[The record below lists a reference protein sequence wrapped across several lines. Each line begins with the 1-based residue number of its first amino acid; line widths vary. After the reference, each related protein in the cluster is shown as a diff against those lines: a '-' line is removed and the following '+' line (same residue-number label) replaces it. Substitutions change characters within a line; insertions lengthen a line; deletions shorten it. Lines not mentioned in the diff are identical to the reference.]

1 MAKRLA
7 VFVEDYP
14 YSTGEPFFHAEL
26 KELIPQFDEI
36 RVVCKHAVTRRKS
49 PPDFALP
56 AGVEL
61 IELKSLASTWSKVL
75 SLVWVLVSG
84 RWFSIIKDLRRT
96 KTPLNVYTLKVAL
109 AYMESAA
116 RMERELAQAWK
127 GPLKG
132 WVWYSY
138 WCDDAA
144 YLLAQ
149 WQKKGKIDRSF
160 CRVHNTDVYMERHPF
175 SYLPF
180 RKFIHEQLSGI
191 LAISEHAR
199 RYLWVQTPRASS
211 RILLSRLGVPSQV
224 AIPAANG
231 HPFRLLSLSNISPVK
246 NLEGLMLALSQWDGP
261 DMEWHH
267 FGSAS
272 NAQYGIEIQQKMQD
286 LAIANPRIQVHAHG
300 FVPPAEMM
308 QRIRALQPHALI
320 NTSFFEGI
328 PVSMMEGS
336 SLGIPVLGPEICGV
350 PELVLDGVSGFLLNP
365 NQPESILQALKRLL
379 ALNAAD
385 YKALR
390 KGSWQTQR
398 RIFQDRSNFRQLVSQ
413 LKGEEAPQS
422 VFEGASADV
431 GVLSVGTGN
440 VGVWLDF
447 FQAEGIKA
455 MPVSEP
461 SQIQG
466 CKGLVLPGV
475 GHFDAAMRRLNEPEF
490 RKALEGHFQANK
502 PVLGVCL
509 GMQCLMQGSEEGQE
523 PGLGWIPGKVISL
536 KSQAE
541 KQGEPWPHVGW
552 KAVVSAQGTDLGRFY
567 FTHGYACAP
576 NEADSIS
583 HTAALGADRLV
594 VGLRKGQVWGFQFHP
609 EKSHGRGRVLL
620 REWLREAGF
629 SVRPEPAPIAPTTKE
644 APKIDSRTLFLL
656 VRDFPFGVCEP
667 YLAAELHVL
676 APRFQKVVL
685 LAYHPGPR
693 SERPLFELPP
703 NVETIDVSS
712 GMRLPNK
719 VKAVLKSGL
728 PHRLG
733 RLLGDLPGPHWLGL
747 KTALAYE
754 AMASTLQGNVMRV
767 LEERGLDARM
777 GIWYAYWTDHAAYLL
792 ALWMRRNWIQSSL
805 SRTHGSD
812 MYAERHPFS
821 YLPHRAFIFSQLG
834 KVAVNSSHGMHYL
847 RTRHPNL
854 KGRFWLARLGVVE
867 QEPSDLEWGLPIRL
881 ASLSAILPVKNLEWI
896 LDALADWTGPELEWH
911 HLGKQ
916 PENAYTNEIMKRGME
931 ISAANPRVKIYFH
944 GYVPAGEVLSLVRS
958 MQIHAIL
965 NSSWYEGVPVSLMEG
980 ISLGL
985 PGIAPAVC
993 GVPDVV
999 VDGKNGYL
1007 IDPQNPSTLTKAIES
1022 LSNLDE
1028 KEYLELRKGALA
1040 FQSERFLASANYNR
1054 MADLLQNQ

>member
-1 MAKRLA
+1 MANRLA

-36 RVVCKHAVTRRKS
+36 RVICKHAVARRKS

-56 AGVEL
+56 EGVEL
-61 IELKSLASTWSKVL
+61 IELNSRPSTWSKVL

-84 RWFSIIKDLRRT
+84 RWFSIFKDLRRT
-96 KTPLNVYTLKVAL
+96 KTPLNVYTFKVAL

-116 RMERELAQAWK
+116 RMEKELAQAWK

-132 WVWYSY
+132 WIWYSY

-175 SYLPF
+175 AYLPF

-191 LAISEHAR
+191 LAISDHAR

-211 RILLSRLGVPSQV
+211 RILLSRLGVPSQE

-231 HPFRLLSLSNISPVK
+231 IPFRLLSLSKISPVK
-246 NLEGLMLALSQWDGP
+246 NLEGLMQALSQWDGP
-261 DMEWHH
+261 EIEWHH

-272 NAQYGIEIQQKMQD
+272 KAQYGNEIQHKMQE
-286 LAIANPRIQVHAHG
+286 LATANPRIQVHSHG
-300 FVPPAEMM
+300 FVPPDEMM

-328 PVSMMEGS
+328 PVSMMEVS

-365 NQPESILQALKRLL
+365 NQPESILQALKKLL
-379 ALNAAD
+379 ALD
-385 YKALR
+385 ETEYKALR
-390 KGSWQTQR
+390 QGSWQVQR
-398 RIFQDRSNFRQLVSQ
+398 RAFQDRSNFRQLVSQ
-413 LKGEEAPQS
+413 LKGEAEPQL
-422 VFEGASADV
+422 VFEGDSADV

-455 MPVSEP
+455 IPVSEP
-461 SQIQG
+461 GQIQG

-490 RKALEGHFQANK
+490 RQALEGHFRANK

-509 GMQCLMQGSEEGQE
+509 GMQCLMQSSEEGEE

-552 KAVVSAQGTDLGRFY
+552 KEAVSAQGANLGRFY

-576 NEADSIS
+576 LEADSIS
-583 HTAALGADRLV
+583 HTAALGSERLV

-609 EKSHGRGRVLL
+609 EKSHARGRVLL

-629 SVRPEPAPIAPTTKE
+629 EVKHNVGSFHSE
-644 APKIDSRTLFLL
+644 AAAHKKSKNTLFVLA
-656 VRDFPFGVCEP
+656 RDFPYGVCEP
-667 YLAAELHVL
+667 YFAAELQVL
-676 APRFQKVVL
+676 AQRFHRIVVFN
-685 LAYHPGPR
+685 YHPGPR
-693 SERPLFELPP
+693 SELPLFAMPA
-703 NVETIDVSS
+703 NVEVVDVSA
-712 GMRLPNK
+712 GMTLPNK
-719 VKAVLKSGL
+719 FKAVLKSGL

-733 RLLGDLPGPHWLGL
+733 RFLRDLPGPHLLGI

-754 AMASTLQGNVMRV
+754 AMAATLEQNVRRA
-767 LEERGLDARM
+767 LKEKGLDLDS
-777 GIWYAYWTDHAAYLL
+777 GVWYAYWTDHAAYML
-792 ALWMRRNWIQSSL
+792 ALWMRRSWISAAG

-812 MYAERHPFS
+812 MYAERHPFH
-821 YLPHRAFIFSQLG
+821 YLPHRAFIFSQLSAI
-834 KVAVNSSHGMHYL
+834 AVNSRHGLNYL
-847 RTRHPNL
+847 RGRYPESEP
-854 KGRFWLARLGVVE
+854 RFWLARLGVN
-867 QEPSDLEWGLPIRL
+867 PSDRHSVAWGLPIRL
-881 ASLSAILPVKNLEWI
+881 ASLSALIPIKNLDLLLDVLEEW
-896 LDALADWTGPELEWH
+896 DGPALEWH
-911 HLGKQ
+911 HFGKQ
-916 PENAYTNEIMKRGME
+916 PDNAYTHQFMNRAKTIQAKKNGLR
-931 ISAANPRVKIYFH
+931 ILFH
-944 GYVPAGEVLSLVRS
+944 GYVAPELILDRLKELQVHALV
-958 MQIHAIL
+958 
-965 NSSWYEGVPVSLMEG
+965 NSSRYEGVPVSLMEG
-980 ISLGL
+980 LSLGL
-985 PGIAPAVC
+985 PCIAPKIF
-993 GVPDVV
+993 GIPDVV
-999 VDGKNGYL
+999 ENTYSGYL
-1007 IDPQNPSTLTKAIES
+1007 IQPEDKNSLAEALKTFAQLKQEEYES
-1022 LSNLDE
+1022 FREHARQLQE
-1028 KEYLELRKGALA
+1028 
-1040 FQSERFLASANYNR
+1040 QRFLAETNYQR
-1054 MADLLQNQ
+1054 LADLWMQS

>member
-1 MAKRLA
+1 MANRLA

-36 RVVCKHAVTRRKS
+36 RVICKHAVARRKS

-56 AGVEL
+56 EGVEL
-61 IELKSLASTWSKVL
+61 IELNSRPSTWSKVL

-84 RWFSIIKDLRRT
+84 RWFSIFKDLRRT
-96 KTPLNVYTLKVAL
+96 KTPLNVYTFKVAL

-116 RMERELAQAWK
+116 RMEKELAQAWK

-132 WVWYSY
+132 WIWYSY

-175 SYLPF
+175 AYLPF

-191 LAISEHAR
+191 LAISDHAR

-211 RILLSRLGVPSQV
+211 RILLSRLGVPSQE

-231 HPFRLLSLSNISPVK
+231 NPFRLLSLSKISPVK
-246 NLEGLMLALSQWDGP
+246 NLEGLMQALSQWDGP
-261 DMEWHH
+261 EIEWHH

-272 NAQYGIEIQQKMQD
+272 KAQYGNEIQHKMQE
-286 LAIANPRIQVHAHG
+286 LATANPRIQVHAHG
-300 FVPPAEMM
+300 FVPPDEMM

-328 PVSMMEGS
+328 PVSMMEVS

-350 PELVLDGVSGFLLNP
+350 PELVLDGVSGFFLNP
-365 NQPESILQALKRLL
+365 NQPESILQALKKLL
-379 ALNAAD
+379 ALD
-385 YKALR
+385 ETEYKALR
-390 KGSWQTQR
+390 QGSWQVQR
-398 RIFQDRSNFRQLVSQ
+398 RAFQDRSNFRQLVSQ
-413 LKGEEAPQS
+413 LKGEAEPQL
-422 VFEGASADV
+422 VFEGDSADV

-455 MPVSEP
+455 IPVSEP
-461 SQIQG
+461 GQIQG

-490 RKALEGHFQANK
+490 RQALEGHFRANK

-509 GMQCLMQGSEEGQE
+509 GMQCLMQSSEEGEE

-552 KAVVSAQGTDLGRFY
+552 KEAVSAQGANLGRFY

-576 NEADSIS
+576 LEADSII
-583 HTAALGADRLV
+583 HTAALGSERLV

-609 EKSHGRGRVLL
+609 EKSHARGRVLL

-629 SVRPEPAPIAPTTKE
+629 SVRPEPVPVSESTLE
-644 APKIDSRTLFLL
+644 SPKIDTRTLFLL

-667 YLAAELHVL
+667 YLAAELQIL
-676 APRFQKVVL
+676 APRFRKVVL

-693 SERPLFELPP
+693 SERPLFALPP
-703 NVETIDVSS
+703 NVETVDVSA
-712 GMRLPNK
+712 GMSLPNK

-733 RLLGDLPGPHWLGL
+733 RLLSDLPGPHWLGL

-754 AMASTLQGNVMRV
+754 AMASTLQGNVLRV
-767 LEERGLDARM
+767 LQERGLDARS
-777 GIWYAYWTDHAAYLL
+777 GVWYAYWTDHAAYLL
-792 ALWMRRNWIQSSL
+792 ALWMRRNWIQASL

-812 MYAERHPFS
+812 MYAERHPLT
-821 YLPHRAFIFSQLG
+821 YLPHRAFIFSQLSA
-834 KVAVNSSHGMHYL
+834 VAVNSSHGMHYL
-847 RTRHPNL
+847 KTRYPNL

-867 QEPSDLEWGLPIRL
+867 QEPSDVEWALPVRL
-881 ASLSAILPVKNLEWI
+881 ASLSAIIPVKNLEWI
-896 LDALADWTGPELEWH
+896 LDTLEDWTGPELEWH
-911 HLGKQ
+911 HLGRQ
-916 PENAYTNEIMKRGME
+916 PESAYTDAILKRGME
-931 ISAANPRVKIYFH
+931 VSAANPRVKICFH
-944 GYVPAGEVLSLVRS
+944 GYVPAGAVLNRVRS
-958 MQIHAIL
+958 LKIHAIL
-965 NSSWYEGVPVSLMEG
+965 NSSHYEGVPVSLMEG

-999 VDGKNGYL
+999 VDGLNGYL
-1007 IDPQNPSTLTKAIES
+1007 LQLEDKESLNLALTKFS
-1022 LSNLDE
+1022 GLNRDGYRL
-1028 KEYLELRKGALA
+1028 LRANAVQLHR
-1040 FQSERFLASANYNR
+1040 SRFLDSKNY
-1054 MADLLQNQ
+1054 DLIFQLIQTL

>member
-1 MAKRLA
+1 MANRLA

-36 RVVCKHAVTRRKS
+36 RVICKHAVARRKS

-56 AGVEL
+56 EGVEL
-61 IELKSLASTWSKVL
+61 IELNSRPSTWSKVL

-84 RWFSIIKDLRRT
+84 RWFSIFKDLRRT
-96 KTPLNVYTLKVAL
+96 KTPLNVYTFKVAL

-116 RMERELAQAWK
+116 RMEKELAQAWK

-132 WVWYSY
+132 WIWYSY

-175 SYLPF
+175 AYLPF

-191 LAISEHAR
+191 LAISDHAR

-211 RILLSRLGVPSQV
+211 RILLSRLGVPSQE

-231 HPFRLLSLSNISPVK
+231 NPFRLLSLSKISPVK
-246 NLEGLMLALSQWDGP
+246 NLEGLMQALSQWDGP
-261 DMEWHH
+261 EIEWHH

-272 NAQYGIEIQQKMQD
+272 KAQYGNEIQHKMQE
-286 LAIANPRIQVHAHG
+286 LATANPRIQVHAHG
-300 FVPPAEMM
+300 FVPPDEMM

-328 PVSMMEGS
+328 PVSMMEVS

-350 PELVLDGVSGFLLNP
+350 PELVLDGVSGFFLNP
-365 NQPESILQALKRLL
+365 NQPESILQALKKLL
-379 ALNAAD
+379 ALD
-385 YKALR
+385 ETEYKALR
-390 KGSWQTQR
+390 QGSWQVQR
-398 RIFQDRSNFRQLVSQ
+398 RAFQDRSNFRQLVSQ
-413 LKGEEAPQS
+413 LKGEAEPQL
-422 VFEGASADV
+422 VFEGDSADV

-455 MPVSEP
+455 IPVSEP
-461 SQIQG
+461 GQIQG

-490 RKALEGHFQANK
+490 RQALEGHFRANK

-509 GMQCLMQGSEEGQE
+509 GMQCLMQSSEEGEE

-552 KAVVSAQGTDLGRFY
+552 KEAVSAQGANLGRFY

-576 NEADSIS
+576 LEADSII
-583 HTAALGADRLV
+583 HTAALGSERLV

-609 EKSHGRGRVLL
+609 EKSHARGRVLL

-629 SVRPEPAPIAPTTKE
+629 SVRPEPVPVSESTLE
-644 APKIDSRTLFLL
+644 SPKIDTRTLFLL

-667 YLAAELHVL
+667 YLAAELQIL
-676 APRFQKVVL
+676 APRFRKVVL

-693 SERPLFELPP
+693 SERPLFALPP
-703 NVETIDVSS
+703 NVETVDVSA
-712 GMRLPNK
+712 GMSLPNK

-733 RLLGDLPGPHWLGL
+733 RLQSDLPGPHWLGL

-754 AMASTLQGNVMRV
+754 AMASTLQGNVLRV
-767 LEERGLDARM
+767 LQERGLDARS
-777 GIWYAYWTDHAAYLL
+777 GVWYAYWTDHAAYLL
-792 ALWMRRNWIQSSL
+792 ALWMRRNWIQASL

-812 MYAERHPFS
+812 MYAERHPLT
-821 YLPHRAFIFSQLG
+821 YLPHRAFIFSQLSA
-834 KVAVNSSHGMHYL
+834 VAVNSSHGMHYL
-847 RTRHPNL
+847 KTRYPNL

-867 QEPSDLEWGLPIRL
+867 QEPSDVEWALPVRL
-881 ASLSAILPVKNLEWI
+881 ASLSAIIPVKNLEWI
-896 LDALADWTGPELEWH
+896 LDTLEDWTGPELEWH
-911 HLGKQ
+911 HLGRQ
-916 PENAYTNEIMKRGME
+916 PESAYTDAILKRGME
-931 ISAANPRVKIYFH
+931 VSAANPRVKICFH
-944 GYVPAGEVLSLVRS
+944 GYVPAGAVLNRVRS
-958 MQIHAIL
+958 LKIHAIL
-965 NSSWYEGVPVSLMEG
+965 NSSHYEGVPVSLMEG

-999 VDGKNGYL
+999 VDGLNGYL
-1007 IDPQNPSTLTKAIES
+1007 LQLEDKESLNLALTKFS
-1022 LSNLDE
+1022 GLNRDGYRL
-1028 KEYLELRKGALA
+1028 LRANAVQLHR
-1040 FQSERFLASANYNR
+1040 SRFLDSKNY
-1054 MADLLQNQ
+1054 DLIFQLIQTL

>member
-1 MAKRLA
+1 MANRLA

-36 RVVCKHAVTRRKS
+36 RVICKHAVARRKS

-56 AGVEL
+56 EGVEL
-61 IELKSLASTWSKVL
+61 IELNSRPSTWSKVL

-84 RWFSIIKDLRRT
+84 RWFSIFKDLRRT
-96 KTPLNVYTLKVAL
+96 KTPLNVYTFKVAL

-116 RMERELAQAWK
+116 RMEKELAQAWK

-132 WVWYSY
+132 WIWYSY

-175 SYLPF
+175 AYLPF

-191 LAISEHAR
+191 LAISDHAR

-211 RILLSRLGVPSQV
+211 RILLSRLGVPSQE

-231 HPFRLLSLSNISPVK
+231 NPFRLLSLSKISPVK
-246 NLEGLMLALSQWDGP
+246 NLEGLMQALSQWDGP
-261 DMEWHH
+261 EIEWHH

-272 NAQYGIEIQQKMQD
+272 KAQYGNEIQHKMQE
-286 LAIANPRIQVHAHG
+286 LATANPRIQVHAHG
-300 FVPPAEMM
+300 FVPPDEMM

-328 PVSMMEGS
+328 PVSMMEVS

-350 PELVLDGVSGFLLNP
+350 PELVLDGVSGFFLNP
-365 NQPESILQALKRLL
+365 NQPESILQALKKLL
-379 ALNAAD
+379 ALD
-385 YKALR
+385 ETEYKALR
-390 KGSWQTQR
+390 QGSWQVQR
-398 RIFQDRSNFRQLVSQ
+398 RAFQDRSNFRQLVSQ
-413 LKGEEAPQS
+413 LKGEAEPQL
-422 VFEGASADV
+422 VFEGDSADV

-455 MPVSEP
+455 IPVSEP
-461 SQIQG
+461 GQIQG

-490 RKALEGHFQANK
+490 RQALEGHFRANK

-509 GMQCLMQGSEEGQE
+509 GMQCLMQSSEEGEE

-552 KAVVSAQGTDLGRFY
+552 KEAVSAQGANLGRFY

-576 NEADSIS
+576 LEADSII
-583 HTAALGADRLV
+583 HTAALGSERLV

-609 EKSHGRGRVLL
+609 EKSHARGRVLL

-629 SVRPEPAPIAPTTKE
+629 SVRPEPVPVSESTLEP
-644 APKIDSRTLFLL
+644 PKIDTRTLFLL

-667 YLAAELHVL
+667 YLAAELQIL
-676 APRFQKVVL
+676 APRFRKVVL

-693 SERPLFELPP
+693 SERPLFALPP
-703 NVETIDVSS
+703 NVETVDVSA
-712 GMRLPNK
+712 GMSLPNK

-733 RLLGDLPGPHWLGL
+733 RLLSDLPGPHWLGL

-754 AMASTLQGNVMRV
+754 AMASTLQGNVLRV
-767 LEERGLDARM
+767 LQERGLDARS
-777 GIWYAYWTDHAAYLL
+777 GVWYAYWTDHAAYLL
-792 ALWMRRNWIQSSL
+792 ALWMRRNWIQASL

-812 MYAERHPFS
+812 MYAERHPLT
-821 YLPHRAFIFSQLG
+821 YLPHRAFIFSQLSA
-834 KVAVNSSHGMHYL
+834 VAVNSSHGMHYL
-847 RTRHPNL
+847 KTRYPNL

-867 QEPSDLEWGLPIRL
+867 QEPSDVEWALPVRL
-881 ASLSAILPVKNLEWI
+881 ASLSAIIPVKNLEWI
-896 LDALADWTGPELEWH
+896 LDTLEDWTGPELEWH
-911 HLGKQ
+911 HLGRQ
-916 PENAYTNEIMKRGME
+916 PESAYTDAILKRGME
-931 ISAANPRVKIYFH
+931 VSAANPRVKICFH
-944 GYVPAGEVLSLVRS
+944 GYVPAGAVLNRVRS
-958 MQIHAIL
+958 LKIHAIL
-965 NSSWYEGVPVSLMEG
+965 NSSHYEGVPVSLMEG

-999 VDGKNGYL
+999 VDGLNGYL
-1007 IDPQNPSTLTKAIES
+1007 LQLEDKESLNLALTKFS
-1022 LSNLDE
+1022 GLNRDGYRL
-1028 KEYLELRKGALA
+1028 LRANAVQLHR
-1040 FQSERFLASANYNR
+1040 SRFLDSKNY
-1054 MADLLQNQ
+1054 DLIFQLIQTL

>member
-1 MAKRLA
+1 MANRLA

-36 RVVCKHAVTRRKS
+36 RVICKHAVARRKS

-56 AGVEL
+56 EGVEL
-61 IELKSLASTWSKVL
+61 IELNSRPSTWSKFL

-84 RWFSIIKDLRRT
+84 RWFSIFKDLRRT
-96 KTPLNVYTLKVAL
+96 KTPLNVYTFKVAL

-116 RMERELAQAWK
+116 RMEKELARAWK
-127 GPLKG
+127 GPMKG
-132 WVWYSY
+132 WIWYSY

-175 SYLPF
+175 AYLPF

-191 LAISEHAR
+191 LAISDHAR

-211 RILLSRLGVPSQV
+211 RILLSRLGVPSQE

-231 HPFRLLSLSNISPVK
+231 NPFRLLSLSKISPVK
-246 NLEGLMLALSQWDGP
+246 NLEGLMQALAQWDGP
-261 DMEWHH
+261 KMEWHH
-267 FGSAS
+267 FGTAS
-272 NAQYGIEIQQKMQD
+272 KAQYGNEIQHKMQE
-286 LAIANPRIQVHAHG
+286 LATANPRIQVHAHG

-328 PVSMMEGS
+328 PVSMMEVS

-365 NQPESILQALKRLL
+365 NQPESILQALKKLL
-379 ALNAAD
+379 ALD
-385 YKALR
+385 ETEYKALR
-390 KGSWQTQR
+390 QGSWQVQR
-398 RIFQDRSNFRQLVSQ
+398 RAFQDRSNFRQLVSQ
-413 LKGEEAPQS
+413 LKGEAEPQL
-422 VFEGASADV
+422 VLEGDSADV

-455 MPVSEP
+455 IPVSEP
-461 SQIQG
+461 GQIQG

-490 RKALEGHFQANK
+490 RKALEGHFRANK

-509 GMQCLMQGSEEGQE
+509 GMQCLMQSSEEGKE

-536 KSQAE
+536 QSQAE

-552 KAVVSAQGTDLGRFY
+552 KEAVSAQGANLGRFY

-576 NEADSIS
+576 LEADSIS
-583 HTAALGADRLV
+583 HTAALGTDRLV

-609 EKSHGRGRVLL
+609 EKSHARGRVLL

-629 SVRPEPAPIAPTTKE
+629 SVRPEPVSVSESTLE
-644 APKIDSRTLFLL
+644 SPKIDSRTLFLL

-667 YLAAELHVL
+667 YLAAELQIL
-676 APRFQKVVL
+676 APRFRKVVL

-693 SERPLFELPP
+693 TERPLFALPP
-703 NVETIDVSS
+703 NVETVDVSA
-712 GMRLPNK
+712 GMSLPNK

-733 RLLGDLPGPHWLGL
+733 RLLSDLPGPHWLGL

-754 AMASTLQGNVMRV
+754 AMASTLQANVLRV
-767 LEERGLDARM
+767 LQERGLDARS

-792 ALWMRRNWIQSSL
+792 ALWMRRNWIQASL

-812 MYAERHPFS
+812 MYAERHPLT
-821 YLPHRAFIFSQLG
+821 YLPHRAFIFSQLSA
-834 KVAVNSSHGMHYL
+834 VAVNSSHGMHYL
-847 RTRHPNL
+847 KTRYPNL

-867 QEPSDLEWGLPIRL
+867 QEPSDVEWALPVRL
-881 ASLSAILPVKNLEWI
+881 ASLSAIIPVKNLEWI
-896 LDALADWTGPELEWH
+896 LDTLEDWTGPELEWH

-916 PENAYTNEIMKRGME
+916 PESAYTDAILKRGME
-931 ISAANPRVKIYFH
+931 VSAANPRVKICFH
-944 GYVPAGEVLSLVRS
+944 GYVPAGAVLNRVRS
-958 MQIHAIL
+958 LKIHAIL
-965 NSSWYEGVPVSLMEG
+965 NSSHYEGVPVSLMEG

-999 VDGKNGYL
+999 VDGYNGYL

-1022 LSNLDE
+1022 LSNLNE
-1028 KEYLELRKGALA
+1028 KEYSELRKGALA
-1040 FQSERFLASANYNR
+1040 LQSERFLASANYNR
-1054 MADLLQNQ
+1054 MAGLLQNQ